1 MRTASDTSVSIYPQY
16 VVSYPLSSTSVNSLV
31 YIVLTLHS
39 DLCNRYCVPWAKQF
53 DPIEAL
59 CKSLAPYNQG
69 ALRVPRGVQPLLA
82 GICKLVT
89 NEAGDDP
96 PVSGTGTQLFRDT
109 GGSEI
114 RGSLACH
121 REEGRRGGRG
131 APKRNRSQ
139 GRQLDC
145 AQICVRTLAPD
156 TGVKGAGRPAGIT
169 STKAGIP
176 PFLPHSCWTP
186 PMY

>member
-16 VVSYPLSSTSVNSLV
+16 VVSYPLSWTSVNSLV

-39 DLCNRYCVPWAKQF
+39 DLCNQYCVPWAKQF

-59 CKSLAPYNQG
+59 CKSPAPYNQR

-109 GGSEI
+109 GGEARSAAALPVTGKKGGEGGAVHP
-114 RGSLACH
+114 RGIEARADNLT
-121 REEGRRGGRG
+121 
-131 APKRNRSQ
+131 APRFVS
-139 GRQLDC
+139 GLWLP
-145 AQICVRTLAPD
+145 TL
-156 TGVKGAGRPAGIT
+156 V
-169 STKAGIP
+169 
-176 PFLPHSCWTP
+176 
-186 PMY
+186 

>member
-1 MRTASDTSVSIYPQY
+1 MSLPPTRSWRRPSSMRTASDTSVSIYPQY
-16 VVSYPLSSTSVNSLV
+16 VVSYPLSWTSVNSLV

-39 DLCNRYCVPWAKQF
+39 DLCNRYCVPWTKQF

-59 CKSLAPYNQG
+59 CKSRAPYNQG

-109 GGSEI
+109 GGRDPALLVTGKLHPRSCA
-114 RGSLACH
+114 RADNLT
-121 REEGRRGGRG
+121 
-131 APKRNRSQ
+131 APRFVS
-139 GRQLDC
+139 GLW
-145 AQICVRTLAPD
+145 
-156 TGVKGAGRPAGIT
+156 
-169 STKAGIP
+169 
-176 PFLPHSCWTP
+176 LPTVV
-186 PMY
+186 